1 MEDKEVVK
9 MWGKFFLALVIK
21 IVAAWFILLAAAGL
35 YWVFVY

>member
-21 IVAAWFILLAAAGL
+21 VVEACFIILAASGL
-35 YWVFVY
+35 YWVFID